1 MALVLAVSLLA
12 AGCYAVGI
20 VLQYHEAHNAPDK
33 LVLSPRL
40 LGTLARHPLWLIG
53 LGMMFAGQG
62 LQSVALN
69 GGNLAVVE
77 PVLTLSMLFALPL
90 AAAWRRER
98 LQRLDWTGA
107 VLVCAGLG
115 VFLGVG
121 SPSAG
126 RADMPSYQWLLVVL
140 AAVGAALTLVALAR
154 RSPWPAPRAALLGTA
169 SGVLFG
175 LQDALTPYCANALTH
190 DPLGLL
196 LSWQPY
202 LFLLAGGYGV
212 ILMQSSY
219 KVGPLAAGL
228 PGMTVGEPIAGMLIG
243 IFALG
248 EHLGTTP
255 IALAFETLGAA
266 VMIVGC
272 CLLSRSRLVL
282 GRYHPSRHL
291 ADQLRAIEARIIP
304 RRADAPPVG

>member
-1 MALVLAVSLLA
+1 MVLVLVVSLLA

-20 VLQYHEAHNAPDK
+20 VLQYHEAHRAPDQ
-33 LVLSPRL
+33 LALSPRL
-40 LGTLARHPLWLIG
+40 LKTLARHPLWLLG
-53 LGMMFAGQG
+53 LAMMFAGQG
-62 LQSVALN
+62 LQSVALDD
-69 GGNLAVVE
+69 GNLAVVE
-77 PVLTLSMLFALPL
+77 PVLTLSLLFALPL

-121 SPSAG
+121 SPTPG
-126 RADMPSYQWLLVVL
+126 RSDMPGYHWLLVVL
-140 AAVGAALTLVALAR
+140 AALGSALALVAVAR

-175 LQDALTPYCANALTH
+175 LQDALTPYCAHALAH
-190 DPLGLL
+190 PLTLVV
-196 LSWQPY
+196 SWQLY

-219 KVGPLAAGL
+219 QVGPLAAGL
-228 PGMTVGEPIAGMLIG
+228 PGMTVGEPIVGMLIG

-248 EHLGTTP
+248 EHLGTSAT
-255 IALAFETLGAA
+255 ALSFEIIGAV
-266 VMIVGC
+266 VMVVGC

-291 ADQLRAIEARIIP
+291 TEQLRAIEARILHP
-304 RRADAPPVG
+304 RADAPPVG

>member
-1 MALVLAVSLLA
+1 
-12 AGCYAVGI
+12 
-20 VLQYHEAHNAPDK
+20 
-33 LVLSPRL
+33 
-40 LGTLARHPLWLIG
+40 
-53 LGMMFAGQG
+53 
-62 LQSVALN
+62 
-69 GGNLAVVE
+69 
-77 PVLTLSMLFALPL
+77 MLFALPM

-98 LQRLDWTGA
+98 MQRQDWVGA

-121 SPSAG
+121 SPTPG
-126 RADMPSYQWLLVVL
+126 RSDMSSYHWLLVVL
-140 AAVGAALTLVALAR
+140 AALGSALALVALAR
-154 RSPWPAPRAALLGTA
+154 RSPWPAPRAALLGIG

-175 LQDALTPYCANALTH
+175 LQDALTPYCAHALTH
-190 DPLGLL
+190 DPISLVLT
-196 LSWQPY
+196 WQPY

-248 EHLGTTP
+248 EHLGTSAT
-255 IALAFETLGAA
+255 ALSFEIIGAV
-266 VMIVGC
+266 VMVAGC

-291 ADQLRAIEARIIP
+291 TEQLRAIEARIIP
-304 RRADAPPVG
+304 HRADAPPVG